1 MDHEDCIFCLISR
14 GKDKETE
21 ILKENE
27 ELVCFRDIYP
37 AAPHHYLVIP
47 KEHIVSCFSLQL
59 CHQSLIERMTEMGR
73 AVLQEQ
79 GVCDMKDIT
88 MGFHIPPYTS
98 VDHLHLHVLAPASKI
113 SLFMLHKFITNGPR
127 YVKADSFQELMAKVK
142 YHLENCISEAQKK

>member
-1 MDHEDCIFCLISR
+1 MDCIFCFISQ
-14 GKDKETE
+14 GNDKATE

-47 KEHIVSCFSLQL
+47 KEHIVSCLSLQL
-59 CHQSLIERMTEMGR
+59 CHQSLVERMTEMGK

-79 GVCDMKDIT
+79 GVTDMKDMK

-98 VDHLHLHVLAPASKI
+98 VDHLHLHVVTPSSQISKE
-113 SLFMLHKFITNGPR
+113 LLYKFIPGERFVEAHPFWKLLLRTKTVR
-127 YVKADSFQELMAKVK
+127 ELLNDCV
-142 YHLENCISEAQKK
+142 LSVF